1 METMNIA
8 VPDGLKAFVQTRVAE
23 GGYSSV
29 SEYVRELIRADQ
41 KQQAWAVVEAE
52 VLKGLSSGPA
62 VAMTAEDWA
71 SIRAEVRNRIE
82 TRKKKSG

>member
-41 KQQAWAVVEAE
+41 KQQAWSVVEAE

-62 VAMTAEDWA
+62 VPMTADDWA
-71 SIRAEVRNRIE
+71 SIRAEVRKRIE